1 SYVWSRKLSS
11 VKDYRDQVANILGP
25 SVARHL
31 KVVTKGDLYGLI
43 YRRNGNNES
52 TTRVV
57 KSHTKL
63 LRARGLDAVSPIKTR
78 NWQLAG
84 NATLPQK
91 IEPSGK
97 PVKAVKT
104 VSQRKQIQDLET
116 AVEAY

>member
-1 SYVWSRKLSS
+1 MFSKHYNILAALLLSLLMSPPAVAAQGYDISYVWSRNLSS

-57 KSHTKL
+57 KS
-63 LRARGLDAVSPIKTR
+63 
-78 NWQLAG
+78 
-84 NATLPQK
+84 
-91 IEPSGK
+91 
-97 PVKAVKT
+97 
-104 VSQRKQIQDLET
+104 
-116 AVEAY
+116 